1 MIVDTTLAGHVLHGK
16 SGAYKICGQDIGG
29 RVWANPC
36 SRTGRI
42 EDERLV
48 ELRPDDWSQLERILA
63 LRVRR

>member
-1 MIVDTTLAGHVLHGK
+1 MITDRRLSGHVLHGR
-16 SGAYKICGQDIGG
+16 SGSYIVAGQDIAG
-29 RVWANPC
+29 RVWAHPC
-36 SRTGRI
+36 SRTVRI